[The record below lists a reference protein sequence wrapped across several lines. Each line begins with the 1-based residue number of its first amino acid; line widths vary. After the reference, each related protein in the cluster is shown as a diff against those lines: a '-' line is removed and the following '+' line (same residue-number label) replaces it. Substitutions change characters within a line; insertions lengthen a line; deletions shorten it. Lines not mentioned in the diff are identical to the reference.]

1 MEPDAGEGLP
11 EEPLGPAG
19 SRLGEPG
26 PSRATEQESPFE
38 AWPIAPA
45 TSAAGAGADGR
56 RGWIGVVLVALLV
69 AAGAAAGAGAAVAAG
84 IRARDT
90 EIVKFSPNTSV
101 FGPVK
106 GVKAV
111 LARVLPSVV
120 TIQALG
126 PGCAAGALSG
136 ATQLEEGT
144 GMILTRGGE
153 ILTNN
158 HVIAEA
164 SQIKV
169 TLYGEKGT
177 YPATLVGTDPGDDVA
192 LLQVHGPARLQ
203 AVSLGGSARPRVGDV
218 VLAIGNA
225 LALSQSK
232 PSVTEGIISAEGR
245 SIKAAGGLCAGTESL
260 RGLLQTQAA
269 INSGNSGGPLV
280 DTAGEVIGMSTA
292 AAATTPGNA
301 PTENIGFAIPVG
313 SIRRLLPGLRQGG
326 TAGRP
331 KAFLG
336 VEVVSVTPANRSS
349 YGLYPAHG
357 ALVVGLFPG
366 APAALAGIKVGDVI
380 VDFGGHRI
388 PTDVALTVATRTV
401 HPGARVSIQLYRGP
415 LLRTVLLVLGTK
427 PAPEPGAG

>member
-1 MEPDAGEGLP
+1 
-11 EEPLGPAG
+11 
-19 SRLGEPG
+19 
-26 PSRATEQESPFE
+26 
-38 AWPIAPA
+38 
-45 TSAAGAGADGR
+45 
-56 RGWIGVVLVALLV
+56 LV
-69 AAGAAAGAGAAVAAG
+69 AAAAATGAGAAVSAG

-101 FGPVK
+101 FGPMK
-106 GVKAV
+106 AVKAV

-126 PGCAAGALSG
+126 PGCTGALSG
-136 ATQLEEGT
+136 TTQLEEGT
-144 GMILTRGGE
+144 GIVLTRGGE

-169 TLYGEKGT
+169 TLYGQKGT
-177 YPATLVGTDPGDDVA
+177 YPATLVGTDPGEDVA
-192 LLQVHGPARLQ
+192 LLQLHGPARLQ
-203 AVSLGGSARPRVGDV
+203 AVSLGGGARPRVGDL

-245 SIKAAGGLCAGTESL
+245 SIKAGGGLCAGTESL
-260 RGLLQTQAA
+260 KGLLQTQAA

-301 PTENIGFAIPVG
+301 PTQNIGFAIPVG
-313 SIRRLLPGLRQGG
+313 SIKRLLPGLRRGG
-326 TAGRP
+326 TAGPP

-336 VEVVSVTPANRSS
+336 VEVVSVTASNRAS
-349 YGLYPAHG
+349 YGLYPTRG

-366 APAALAGIKVGDVI
+366 APAALAGIRVGDVI
-380 VDFGGHRI
+380 VDFGGRPI
-388 PTDVALTVATRTV
+388 PTDVALTVATRSV
-401 HPGARVSIQLYRGP
+401 HPGTRVSIELYQGP
-415 LLRTVLLVLGTK
+415 LLRTVSLVLGTK